1 MAILT
6 FNVLQCFGCFLL
18 VTLFLLSGYYFCL
31 LVSNFISFFYFC
43 YLLITNL
50 LLGLIEVTDEQAY
63 WHGCATCRW
72 ELKQHQKFHDDAI
85 KTLDNEED
93 RQIQKASHARTSRQT
108 RLYVV

>member
-1 MAILT
+1 MCCSVLDVFSWLHYFCCLVIIFVCWFLIL
-6 FNVLQCFGCFLL
+6 FHF
-18 VTLFLLSGYYFCL
+18 LFLLF
-31 LVSNFISFFYFC
+31 
-43 YLLITNL
+43 TNL

-72 ELKQHQKFHDDAI
+72 ELKQHQKFHGDAI

>member
-1 MAILT
+1 MCCS
-6 FNVLQCFGCFLL
+6 VLDVFSWLH
-18 VTLFLLSGYYFCL
+18 YFCC
-31 LVSNFISFFYFC
+31 LVIIFVCWFLILFHFFFF
-43 YLLITNL
+43 TNL

>member
-1 MAILT
+1 MCCSVLDVFSGLHFFVVLLLFLFVGLFLIL
-6 FNVLQCFGCFLL
+6 FHF
-18 VTLFLLSGYYFCL
+18 LFLLF
-31 LVSNFISFFYFC
+31 
-43 YLLITNL
+43 TNL